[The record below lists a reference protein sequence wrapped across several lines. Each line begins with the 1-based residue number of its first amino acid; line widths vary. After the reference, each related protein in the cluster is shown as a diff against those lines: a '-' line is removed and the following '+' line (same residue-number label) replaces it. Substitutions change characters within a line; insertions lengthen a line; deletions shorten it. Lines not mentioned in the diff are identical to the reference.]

1 MPATRSGT
9 LGFFI
14 RVMSFK
20 PLRHL
25 AAIALLGF
33 VLVRAWDPPGQ
44 EGMTLKRLL
53 TDHLAAG
60 NLDFIAL
67 VSSMALLATAISFTI
82 IRWHL
87 LLSTMGLG
95 IPAQQTARL
104 GWIGF
109 YFNTLLPGSIGGD
122 LIKAT
127 VVARRFPGR
136 RVQAVATVLL
146 DRGFALWNLVLFVAL
161 VSMALPPAHQA
172 LARIG
177 AWARAFCL
185 LTLLLWFLLGYL
197 PLWRA
202 ERFALRLR
210 RWFPGAGMLIGE
222 LWLALFRYRQN
233 PATIMVTIALSAVS
247 QAAFIIS
254 VERMGAGLRL
264 GESMPS
270 FEHHFLLVPMAMM
283 MNAIPL
289 FPGGIGIGEWGY
301 GTLYSMLGGE
311 ESVGVAVSLGHRLE
325 NWILAGMAMAGVA
338 VTRWDE
344 PPDLATD
351 SASKPVG

>member
-1 MPATRSGT
+1 MGMLLKILAS
-9 LGFFI
+9 
-14 RVMSFK
+14 K
-20 PLRHL
+20 PLRYL
-25 AAIALLGF
+25 AALTLLG
-33 VLVRAWDPPGQ
+33 LVIARAWDPPGQ
-44 EGMTLKRLL
+44 SMTLRRLI
-53 TDHLAAG
+53 TDQLASG
-60 NLDFIAL
+60 NLDALAL
-67 VSSMALLATAISFTI
+67 VSSILLLAIAIGLTI

-87 LLSTMGLG
+87 LLLTVGLG
-95 IPAQQTARL
+95 IGAIQAARL

-146 DRGFALWNLVLFVAL
+146 DRGFALWNLVLFVAV
-161 VSMALPPAHQA
+161 VSVALPPAHQS

-177 AWARAFCL
+177 TWARAFCL

-202 ERFALRLR
+202 ERFAIRLR
-210 RWFPGAGMLIGE
+210 RWFPVAGMLIGE
-222 LWLALFRYRQN
+222 LWLTLYRYRQN
-233 PATIMVTIALSAVS
+233 PATITVAIALSAIS

-254 VERMGAGLRL
+254 VERVGAGMRL

-301 GTLYSMLGGE
+301 GTLYSILGGE

-338 VTRWDE
+338 VTRLGE
-344 PPDLATD
+344 PPDLAPD
-351 SASKPVG
+351 SPSKPVG